1 VGDKYDSANQRVR
14 DQKGTAQDLASQ
26 VGEGLTK
33 SKEKTADAT
42 SGNYLKNYVTPFLF
56 S

>member
-1 VGDKYDSANQRVR
+1 MGDKYDSANQHVR

-26 VGEGLTK
+26 TGEGLTK
-33 SKEKTADAT
+33 SKEKTTDAA
-42 SGNYLKNYVTPFLF
+42 SGTVTPFLV